1 MTDTARIAQALD
13 AAASRLEQLERE
25 KREPIAVV
33 GMACRFPGAANPEQF
48 WHLLDSGTD
57 AVTEIPAQRWD
68 IDEYYHPDPDQ
79 AGMMYTRHGAF
90 LDDVRGFDAP
100 LFRISPREAASMD
113 PQQRILLEVT
123 WEALERAGMNPRS
136 LEGSSTSVHIGA
148 TTHDYTQLLLA
159 NADQTPLDTYYATG
173 NAPNALAGRISYF
186 LGLRGPA
193 LAIDTA
199 CSSSLV
205 ALHLACQSL
214 RTGESNLA
222 ITGGVNLL
230 LSPQL
235 QAAICRAKML
245 SISGRCRT
253 FSAAADGYVR
263 GEGCGVVVLKR
274 FTDATRDGDRILAV
288 IRGSAV
294 NQDGASA
301 GFTVPHGPS
310 QQELIRSA
318 LDASGVE
325 AGDVSYLEAHGT
337 GTPLGDPIEV
347 NAATGVYAQDR
358 DRARPLI
365 MGSVKTNI
373 GHLEAAAGI
382 AGLIKVVLALQARTI
397 PAHLHCAEP
406 TPDIPWAKLPIEI
419 PDRSITWDAS
429 PDRLVAAISSFGASG
444 TNAHVIVEETPDV
457 PEVPSDEVSEG
468 ADHVLLL
475 SADSP
480 QALQDL
486 LRAYR
491 RHLGHD
497 PNLPLADLCYTAAI
511 GRAHLSHRC
520 AVTGSSV
527 AALQE
532 RLSTYLGGGT
542 GPGIFAGQVKGT
554 GRFDRSVDQPMDGAA
569 IGRAFV
575 KGMPLDWQRLFPRRQ
590 PVVLP
595 TYPFQHLPYWV
606 GSSGPTRPRSDIT
619 DLLYH
624 CTWDRVGAPQPA
636 STFVDEPCHWLVVGD
651 VPGQITQELEGP
663 GQTHSVIDCRTA
675 EMDGSIRD
683 TVRHALAD
691 VPPSLPV
698 RILFF
703 SGIDEIPSGPEHAD
717 ALPRDVLGACQ
728 LLVDLIQSAN
738 TIPRSPTTRIWT
750 ITRGACHTDAR
761 QPPST
766 PHQLARAGLWG
777 LGRTFAT
784 EHPEFFGGLI
794 DLAPGG
800 SAEEVRDLVCC
811 ISWDRDQLAL
821 RGDQAFVPTV
831 QPAKGDVLAGDAF
844 PQIEADA
851 TYLVSGGMGALGL
864 RLAAWLIDRG
874 ARHLVLVS
882 RRGETPAVKHE
893 MRRLRAAG
901 ARVRTPRADVAD
913 YEQMA
918 TVIRTIQQDGP
929 ALRGVFHLAGVLDD
943 RTVTGL
949 DREALT
955 RVIHPK
961 AAGAWNLHLLTRD
974 LDLDHFVL
982 FSSLAAM
989 VGPAG
994 QANYAAANAF
1004 LDALAHARQA
1014 MRLPALA
1021 VNWGPWAGAGM
1032 AGTLEPDHL
1041 ATVKRSGVE
1050 PMVARHALAAMEQIL
1065 TENVAQVVVAQ
1076 VDWRQVL
1083 AGDRPTF
1090 LRQWS
1095 QHLVDDTASELEDQ
1109 DASHGLEAST
1119 DLQELLG
1126 GSADALEVGL
1136 TRFVQRLLAGI
1147 LQIDSAQTI
1156 DPDRPLDEY
1165 GMDSLTGTELKNRI
1179 ATRLGIELPLS
1190 GLIGGV
1196 TVASVVLMVQA
1207 RLPIQAPP
1215 GGAEPSEGSETVEMV
1230 L

>member
-1 MTDTARIAQALD
+1 MTDAARIAQALD

-33 GMACRFPGAANPEQF
+33 GMACRFPGAASPEQF
-48 WHLLDSGTD
+48 WHLLDNGTD

-68 IDEYYHPDPDQ
+68 IDEYYDPDPDQ

-100 LFRISPREAASMD
+100 LFRVSPREAASMD

-136 LEGSSTSVHIGA
+136 LDGSSTSVHIGA

-159 NADQTPLDTYYATG
+159 NADLTPLDTYYATG
-173 NAPNALAGRISYF
+173 NAPNALAGRLSYF

-205 ALHLACQSL
+205 ALHLACQGL
-214 RTGESNLA
+214 RTRESDLA

-235 QAAICRAKML
+235 QAAICRTKML
-245 SISGRCRT
+245 SMSGRCRT

-274 FTDATRDGDRILAV
+274 LTDARRDGDRILAV

-310 QQELIRSA
+310 QQELIRTA

-325 AGDVSYLEAHGT
+325 AGNVSYLEAHGT

-347 NAATGVYAQDR
+347 NAASGVYAQDR
-358 DRARPLI
+358 DHARPLV

-419 PDRSITWDAS
+419 PDRSIAWDAG

-444 TNAHVIVEETPDV
+444 TNAHAIVEEA
-457 PEVPSDEVSEG
+457 PEVPSDEALDG

-486 LRAYR
+486 SRAYR
-491 RHLGHD
+491 RHLGDNPH
-497 PNLPLADLCYTAAI
+497 LPLADLCYTAAI

-520 AVTGSSV
+520 AVTGSSL

-532 RLSTYLGGGT
+532 KLATFLEGGT
-542 GPGIFAGQVKGT
+542 GQGIFAGQVKGA
-554 GRFDRSVDQPMDGAA
+554 GRFDRSVDEQMDGTT
-569 IGRAFV
+569 IGRTFV
-575 KGMPLDWQRLFPRRQ
+575 EGGPLEWQRLFPRRQ

-606 GSSGPTRPRSDIT
+606 GSSGPTRPRSDST
-619 DLLYH
+619 GLLYH
-624 CTWDRVGAPQPA
+624 CTWNSVGAPPPA
-636 STFVDEPCHWLVVGD
+636 SSIVEEPCHWLVVGD
-651 VPGQITQELEGP
+651 APGQITRELEGP
-663 GQTHSVIDCRTA
+663 GQTHSVIDRSAT
-675 EMDGSIRD
+675 EMDGSIGD
-683 TVRHALAD
+683 TVRQALAD

-703 SGIDEIPSGPEHAD
+703 SGIDDTPSGPVHAD
-717 ALPRDVLGACQ
+717 ALSRDVLGACQ
-728 LLVDLIQSAN
+728 LLVDLVQSAN
-738 TIPRSPTTRIWT
+738 TTPRSPTTRIWT
-750 ITRGACHTDAR
+750 ITRGACRTDT
-761 QPPST
+761 QQTPST

-800 SAEEVRDLVCC
+800 SDEEVRDLVCC
-811 ISWDRDQLAL
+811 ISWGRDQLAL
-821 RGDQAFVPTV
+821 RGGQAFVPTV
-831 QPAKGDVLAGDAF
+831 QPVKADAAEGDA
-844 PQIEADA
+844 PTQIEADA
-851 TYLVSGGMGALGL
+851 TYLVTGGLGALGL
-864 RLAAWLIDRG
+864 RLATWLVDRG

-882 RRGETPAVKHE
+882 RRGETPAAEHE

-901 ARVRTPRADVAD
+901 VRVRAPRADVTD
-913 YEQMA
+913 HEQMA
-918 TVIRTIQQDGP
+918 TVIRTIQEDCP
-929 ALRGVFHLAGVLDD
+929 PLRGVFHLAGVLDD

-949 DREALT
+949 DREALE

-961 AAGAWNLHLLTRD
+961 VAGAWNLHLQTRD

-1014 MRLPALA
+1014 LRLPALSL
-1021 VNWGPWAGAGM
+1021 NWGPWAGAGM

-1041 ATVKRSGVE
+1041 ESVKRSGVE
-1050 PMVARHALAAMEQIL
+1050 PLVARRALAAMEQIL
-1065 TENVAQVVVAQ
+1065 AKNVAQVIVAQ
-1076 VDWRQVL
+1076 VDWQQVL

-1095 QHLVDDTASELEDQ
+1095 QHLVDDTAGVLEDPDTSYGQ
-1109 DASHGLEAST
+1109 EPSP
-1119 DLQELLG
+1119 DLQELLSG
-1126 GSADALEVGL
+1126 AADTLEIRL
-1136 TRFVQRLLAGI
+1136 TGFVRRLLAGI
-1147 LQIDSAQTI
+1147 LQIDSAETI

-1179 ATRLGIELPLS
+1179 ASQLGVELPLS

-1196 TVASVVLMVQA
+1196 TVASVVLMVQE
-1207 RLPIQAPP
+1207 RLPIEGAPR
-1215 GGAEPSEGSETVEMV
+1215 GAEPSEGSETMEMV